1 MSAIDE
7 HTGNLYRFY
16 PRHTEWFGN
25 ASIIREAYVRDEKA
39 EADCDLGAQLRDLP
53 VGWAIYR
60 KEGGPCCWSW
70 VVVGRDQEQGYGD
83 TPEEA
88 LRMALE
94 KEGGDT
100 IE

>member
-39 EADCDLGAQLRDLP
+39 EKDEALGA
-53 VGWAIYR
+53 A
-60 KEGGPCCWSW
+60 
-70 VVVGRDQEQGYGD
+70 GR
-83 TPEEA
+83 EA
-88 LRMALE
+88 LFALGMNTSHKLREYADVWE
-94 KEGGDT
+94 KKGQGKGPLLFRALAEALDKERG
-100 IE
+100 